1 VPIRFPILIN
11 PHYLFCFKVELI
23 NLFHFVLTTLH
34 TYILIFQ
41 QTSPMQAHELIAR
54 ENEMVQQLVLL
65 ALVPVV
71 IAFSFVVFVF
81 YRARREAHFQKKET
95 EFKLSLAEGEL
106 KALRAQINPH
116 FIFNC
121 LNSIHHYMHSNDVAR
136 AGDYLVKFS
145 KLIRYVLESS
155 AQRFVPLADE
165 IDANRIYIQL
175 EQLRMNHTF
184 TFEIFTDSE
193 LDTDNLEI
201 PPMLIQPFVE
211 NAIWHGVTSG
221 GHLELHFAPFN
232 DQHIQCIIKDGGKVN
247 GGRTDYDLA
256 GVVKKTSLGMSL
268 MRERFDTL
276 NQVHGTQASFTLTDR
291 TDSSDGKQVTLT
303 IPFK

>member
-1 VPIRFPILIN
+1 M
-11 PHYLFCFKVELI
+11 VELI
-23 NLFHFVLTTLH
+23 NRTGFVLATTYEKAISYL
-34 TYILIFQ
+34 LVFQ
-41 QTSPMQAHELIAR
+41 QTETAQARALIAR
-54 ENEMVQQLVLL
+54 ENELVQQLVLL

-71 IAFSFVVFVF
+71 IAFSFIVFVF

-121 LNSIHHYMHSNDVAR
+121 LNSIHHYMHSNDVPR

-155 AQRFVPLADE
+155 AQRFVPLTDE
-165 IDANRIYIQL
+165 MDANRIYIQL

-184 TFEIFTDSE
+184 TFEIYTSDQ
-193 LDTDNLEI
+193 LQTDNLEI

-211 NAIWHGVTSG
+211 NAIWHGVTTG
-221 GHLELHFAPFN
+221 GHLELHFSPFN
-232 DQHIQCIIKDGGKVN
+232 DEHIQCLIKDRGKATP
-247 GGRTDYDLA
+247 GHSSHDLA

-276 NQVHGTQASFTLTDR
+276 NQVHGTQASFSLTDR
-291 TDSSDGKQVTLT
+291 ADGIEGKQVTLI
-303 IPFK
+303 IPFQ

>member
-1 VPIRFPILIN
+1 MT
-11 PHYLFCFKVELI
+11 ELL
-23 NLFHFVLTTLH
+23 NRESFVLTTVYDKGI
-34 TYILIFQ
+34 TYLFLLQ
-41 QTSPMQAHELIAR
+41 QNGISSEGALIAS
-54 ENEMVQQLVLL
+54 ENEMVQKLVLL

-71 IAFSFVVFVF
+71 IAFSFIVFVF

-121 LNSIHHYMHSNDVAR
+121 LNSIHHYMHSNDVPR

-155 AQRFVPLADE
+155 ALRFVPLTDE
-165 IDANRIYIQL
+165 MDANRIYIQL

-184 TFEIFTDSE
+184 TFEIHTSDVLE
-193 LDTDNLEI
+193 TDNLEI

-211 NAIWHGVTSG
+211 NAIWHGVTTG
-221 GHLELHFAPFN
+221 GHLELHFSPFN
-232 DQHIQCIIKDGGKVN
+232 DQHIQCIIKDGGKATP
-247 GGRTDYDLA
+247 GHSGHDLA
-256 GVVKKTSLGMSL
+256 GVVKKTSLGMAL

-276 NQVHGTQASFTLTDR
+276 NQVHGTQASFTLADR
-291 TDSSDGKQVTLT
+291 ADGREGKQVTLI
-303 IPFK
+303 IPFQ

>member
-1 VPIRFPILIN
+1 MVALIN
-11 PHYLFCFKVELI
+11 RTG
-23 NLFHFVLTTLH
+23 FVLATTYDWAISYMLV
-34 TYILIFQ
+34 FQ
-41 QTSPMQAHELIAR
+41 QTEASQANALIAR
-54 ENEMVQQLVLL
+54 ENELVQQLVLL

-71 IAFSFVVFVF
+71 IAFSFIVFVF

-121 LNSIHHYMHSNDVAR
+121 LNSIHHYMHSNDVPR
-136 AGDYLVKFS
+136 AGDYLIKFS

-155 AQRFVPLADE
+155 AQRFVPLNDE
-165 IDANRIYIQL
+165 MDANRIYIQL

-184 TFEIFTDSE
+184 TFEMHTSDE
-193 LDTDNLEI
+193 LQAEQLEI

-211 NAIWHGVTSG
+211 NAIWHGVSSG
-221 GHLELHFAPFN
+221 GLLELHFAPFN
-232 DQHIQCIIKDGGKVN
+232 EQHIQCVIKDRGKATSERA
-247 GGRTDYDLA
+247 GYDLA

-276 NQVHGTQASFTLTDR
+276 NQVHGTQASFNLTDR
-291 TDSSDGKQVTLT
+291 ADGIEGKQVTLI
-303 IPFK
+303 IPFQ

>member
-1 VPIRFPILIN
+1 MT
-11 PHYLFCFKVELI
+11 ELLNRT
-23 NLFHFVLTTLH
+23 NLVLTHTQDAGILH
-34 TYILIFQ
+34 LLAWQ
-41 QTSPMQAHELIAR
+41 QSGAAQGELIAR

-71 IAFSFVVFVF
+71 IAFSFIVFVF

-95 EFKLSLAEGEL
+95 EFKLSIAEGEL

-136 AGDYLVKFS
+136 AGDYLIKFS

-155 AQRFVPLADE
+155 AMRFVPLADE

-184 TFEIFTDSE
+184 TFDLHHHDNLNI
-193 LDTDNLEI
+193 DNLEI

-211 NAIWHGVTSG
+211 NAIWHGVSSG

-232 DQHIQCIIKDGGKVN
+232 EQHIQCIIKDRGKPAPEHVA
-247 GGRTDYDLA
+247 YDLA

-268 MRERFDTL
+268 MRERYDTL
-276 NQVHGTQASFTLTDR
+276 NNVHGTQASFTLADR
-291 TDSSDGKQVTLT
+291 TDGMEGKQVTLI
-303 IPFK
+303 IPFA

>member
-1 VPIRFPILIN
+1 M
-11 PHYLFCFKVELI
+11 
-23 NLFHFVLTTLH
+23 
-34 TYILIFQ
+34 FQ
-41 QTSPMQAHELIAR
+41 QTGAMQARELMAR

-71 IAFSFVVFVF
+71 IAFSFIVFVF
-81 YRARREAHFQKKET
+81 YRARREAYFQKKET

-155 AQRFVPLADE
+155 ALRFVPLADE
-165 IDANRIYIQL
+165 IDVNRIYIQL

-184 TFEIFTDSE
+184 TFEIFTDSA

-211 NAIWHGVTSG
+211 NAIWHGVATG

-232 DQHIQCIIKDGGKVN
+232 DQHIQCVIKDGGKPTTQ
-247 GGRTDYDLA
+247 RSSHDLK
-256 GVVKKTSLGMSL
+256 GVVKKTSLGISL

-276 NQVHGTQASFTLTDR
+276 NHVHGTQASFVLANR
-291 TDSSDGKQVTLT
+291 TDGMEGKQVTLT
-303 IPFK
+303 IPFQ